1 VFQLANWKILYKLLL
16 LVGAM
21 SLVII
26 AVAGT
31 GLFSLRDTISTTRDV
46 AEDGKSALLGARINQ
61 NILILSRAEFHLA
74 SDPTPESQAQIF
86 PVIEDNKKQLLDRLT
101 EAKSDADPIEA
112 KKLEVIEA
120 KVNDYLPRLEATM
133 AMAKDIGSQ
142 VTEDD
147 AQKKLAAT
155 ALKSR
160 EAAELAFDEIKNYN
174 QFQSDKS
181 DAAAKDAAD
190 TGAQVQYILIA
201 VALGGVIG
209 GALVGYLLASLAIAK
224 PISNAVGSL
233 TLLSQGNT
241 EAEIYGVGR
250 KDEIGAIAG
259 TMQVFKEN
267 LIKNRQMQ
275 EREAAEQEARVKRA
289 QTIQGL
295 TENFDRE
302 ATAVVKTVSSAA
314 TEMTATAQ
322 SMSATAE
329 ETSRQ
334 ATAVAAASEQAS
346 ANVQTVASAAE
357 ELSASV
363 EEIGRQMS
371 ESTKIAGDAVAQ
383 AGRSESLVRAL
394 SDGAQKIGAV
404 VNLINEIASQTNL
417 LALNAT
423 IEAARAGEAGK
434 GFAVVASE
442 VKSLA
447 NQTAKATE
455 EISAQI
461 GSIQHAT
468 GETVKAIG
476 DISGIITRINE
487 ITTAVAA
494 AVQEQGAAT
503 QEIARNVQQA
513 AQGTQDVSTN
523 IASVTEAS
531 QQTGASATQ
540 LLGASGELS
549 KQAEQMR
556 SEVEKFLSAIKV
568 A

>member
-1 VFQLANWKILYKLLL
+1 MFKLANWKILYKLLL

-31 GLFSLRDTISTTRDV
+31 GLFSLRDTISTTHDV

-61 NILILSRAEFHLA
+61 NILVLSRSEFHLA
-74 SDPTPESQAQIF
+74 SDPSPESQAQIL
-86 PVIEDNKKQLLDRLT
+86 PVIEDNKKQLLDRLKQARS
-101 EAKSDADPIEA
+101 EADPIEA
-112 KKLEVIEA
+112 QKLDVIEA
-120 KVNDYLPRLEATM
+120 KVNEYLPLLEATM
-133 AMAKDIGSQ
+133 TMAKDVGSQ
-142 VTEDD
+142 VTLDEG
-147 AQKKLAAT
+147 QKKLAAA
-155 ALKSR
+155 ALQSR
-160 EAAELAFDEIKNYN
+160 EAAETAFAEIKDYN

-181 DAAAKDAAD
+181 DAAAKDAAE
-190 TGAQVQYILIA
+190 TGERVQYILIA

-209 GALVGYLLASLAIAK
+209 GAVFGYLLASLAIAR
-224 PISNAVGSL
+224 PIGAAVGSL

-241 EAEIYGVGR
+241 AAEIYGVGR
-250 KDEIGAIAG
+250 KDEVGAIAG

-275 EREAAEQEARVKRA
+275 ERESAEQQARVERA

-295 TENFDRE
+295 TDNFDRE
-302 ATAVVKTVSSAA
+302 ATSVVKSVSSAA
-314 TEMTATAQ
+314 TEMQATAQ
-322 SMSATAE
+322 SMTVTAE

-346 ANVQTVASAAE
+346 SNVQTVASAAE

-394 SDGAQKIGAV
+394 SEGAQKIGAV

-461 GSIQHAT
+461 GSIQQAT

-476 DISGIITRINE
+476 DISGIISRINE

-523 IASVTEAS
+523 IVSVTEAS
-531 QQTGASATQ
+531 QHTGASATQ

-556 SEVEKFLSAIKV
+556 AEVEKFLSAIKV